1 MRCNAGAMLL
11 VLFLPLL
18 ARAQEPEPPAAHPN
32 RHLAVDTGKFFAGA
46 GLALV
51 AHESGHLLFDVVF
64 DASVDVKSV
73 HLGPFPF
80 FAVSHRAGLPARQ
93 EFTISSAGFWSQEGT
108 AEWLL
113 TKRPDIR
120 HEHAPWAKGVLAF
133 DVLTSFGYGTV
144 ALFKAGPPERD
155 TRGMSAIGINEPAIG
170 ALVMVPAGLDAYRY
184 FFPDTAWAK
193 WASRAAKVAT
203 VLLVVKRP

>member
-1 MRCNAGAMLL
+1 MLL
-11 VLFLPLL
+11 VLFFLPVC
-18 ARAQEPEPPAAHPN
+18 ARAQEPAAPQAQQDGHP
-32 RHLAVDTGKFFAGA
+32 AVDTGKFLAGA
-46 GLALV
+46 ALALV

-64 DASVDVKSV
+64 DASVDIKSV
-73 HLGPFPF
+73 HFGPFPF
-80 FAVSHRAGLPARQ
+80 FAVAHRAGVPPRQ
-93 EFTISSAGFWSQEGT
+93 EFTISSAGFWSQEGS

-144 ALFKAGPPERD
+144 AMFRAGPPERD
-155 TRGMSAIGINEPAIG
+155 TRGMTAIGVNEPAVG

-184 FFPDTAWAK
+184 FFPDAAWAK